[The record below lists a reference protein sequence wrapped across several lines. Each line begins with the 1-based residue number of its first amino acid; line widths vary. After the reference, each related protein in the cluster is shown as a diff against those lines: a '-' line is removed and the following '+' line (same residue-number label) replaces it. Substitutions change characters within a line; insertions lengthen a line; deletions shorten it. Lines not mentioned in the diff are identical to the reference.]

1 MSDRQNQQVDY
12 MCKNISSIVVLL
24 ALLGAGCS
32 NLLAGDIK
40 VEPVRFSHPDEF
52 VSGQGFMA
60 LADRRIFA
68 VMAFVN
74 AMGYDNEAEGKQM
87 HPVRIKVRNLLSDN
101 LAGHPKKVK
110 VWRKYYETRK
120 LAIFQY
126 LDYALS
132 LNADWPFRRIRP
144 DSELGYSVTAKKLKD
159 FPAILNDFCRT
170 VKLDEVWEKVKA
182 DYITEIKRY
191 NIDGM
196 QHQMDFLWEYLR
208 MERQDTLTLVN
219 VPNLLDTHYHAI
231 GAHYENYYFTV
242 ESPGSHAYGLNTHEY
257 LHSIVNPLVMAATVE
272 SDSELFVYY
281 KAGKDKPIVQTYR
294 DPVTFT
300 FECLVRAL
308 DIRLRV
314 LLTDDPAYKKLI
326 EDRVD
331 ELTEQGLTLTR
342 AFYNMLVDYEQNEQ
356 SFDQF
361 VPIMLRE
368 LPAYKQ

>member
-1 MSDRQNQQVDY
+1 MSKY
-12 MCKNISSIVVLL
+12 ISFVVIALT
-24 ALLGAGCS
+24 LLGGGCS
-32 NLLAGDIK
+32 DISVDDIK
-40 VEPVRFSHPDEF
+40 VESVSFSYPDEY
-52 VSGQGFMA
+52 VGGQGFMA

-68 VMAFVN
+68 VMAFAN

-101 LAGHPKKVK
+101 LADYPKKVK
-110 VWRKYYETRK
+110 AWRRYYDTRK
-120 LAIFQY
+120 LAIYQY
-126 LDYALS
+126 QNYALS
-132 LNADWPFRRIRP
+132 LSADWPFRRIRP
-144 DSELGYSVTAKKLKD
+144 DSELGYSITAKRLKD
-159 FPAILNDFCRT
+159 FPAILNDFCLT
-170 VKLDEVWEKVKA
+170 VKLDEVWGKVKA
-182 DYITEIKRY
+182 DYVAEIKKY

-196 QHQMDFLWEYLR
+196 QQQMDFLWEYLR
-208 MERQDTLTLVN
+208 MERRDTLTLIN

-231 GAHYENYYFTV
+231 GARYENYYYTV
-242 ESPGSHAYGLNTHEY
+242 ESPGSHAYSLNIHEY

-281 KAGKDKPIVQTYR
+281 QAGKDKPIVQSYR

-308 DIRLRV
+308 DHRLRV
-314 LLTDDPAYKKLI
+314 LQAVDPADKKRA

-331 ELTEQGLTLTR
+331 QLTEQGLTLTR
-342 AFYNMLVDYEQNEQ
+342 AFYNMLVDYEQGKL

-361 VPIMLRE
+361 VPVMLRE

>member
-1 MSDRQNQQVDY
+1 MWR
-12 MCKNISSIVVLL
+12 CISFVVTVF
-24 ALLGAGCS
+24 ALLGTGCS
-32 NLLAGDIK
+32 HSAVCDVK
-40 VEPVRFSHPDEF
+40 VEPVSFTHPDEF

-60 LADRRIFA
+60 LADRRVFA
-68 VMAFVN
+68 VMAFAN
-74 AMGYDNEAEGKQM
+74 AMGYDNEAEGRQM
-87 HPVRIKVRNLLSDN
+87 HPVRIKVRKLLSNN
-101 LAGHPKKVK
+101 LAGHPQKVK
-110 VWRKYYETRK
+110 AWRQYYDTRK
-120 LAIFQY
+120 LAMFQY
-126 LDYALS
+126 QDYALS
-132 LNADWPFRRIRP
+132 LSADWQFRRIRP
-144 DSELGYSVTAKKLKD
+144 DSELGYSVTAERLKD
-159 FPAILNDFCRT
+159 FPDVLNDFLIT
-170 VKLDEVWEKVKA
+170 GKLDDVWDEVKA
-182 DYITEIKRY
+182 DYVAEIRKY

-208 MERQDTLTLVN
+208 MERRDMLTLVN
-219 VPNLLDTHYHAI
+219 IPNLLDTHYHAI
-231 GAHYENYYFTV
+231 GAHYENYYYTV

-257 LHSIVNPLVMAATVE
+257 LHSIVNPLVMAATVD

-281 KAGKDKPIVQTYR
+281 KAGKDKPIQSYR

-331 ELTEQGLTLTR
+331 ELTELGLTLTR
-342 AFYNMLVDYEQNEQ
+342 AFYNMLADYEQSEL

-368 LPAYKQ
+368 LPTYRQ